1 MSTIQ
6 LCYSTINERNKLRI
20 GIWLQ
25 QIFEML
31 EYMYSMDFLFFEKK
45 TLNMYVE
52 QAKNSIYFV
61 LAVYLIYNNFCA
73 YSS

>member
-45 TLNMYVE
+45 L
-52 QAKNSIYFV
+52 
-61 LAVYLIYNNFCA
+61 
-73 YSS
+73 